1 MRFLK
6 FISLTLGCLL
16 LCVTLTTPPVNASQ
30 WDKKVVVTFDQ
41 DTEIP
46 GLVLPAGTYV
56 FKLAPINSSCNIVQ
70 VWDET
75 ESQLYST
82 LITVREYA
90 TETPD
95 TAYFLLDNSQEGY
108 PPAVVSWFYPGENMG
123 WSFIYP
129 RAPQVVEE

>member
-1 MRFLK
+1 MLFLK
-6 FISLTLGCLL
+6 TISLTLGCLL
-16 LCVTLTTPPVNASQ
+16 LCATLSPPLKASQ
-30 WDKKVVVTFDQ
+30 WDKKVIVTFDQ

-56 FKLAPINSSCNIVQ
+56 FKLAPVNSSRNIVQ

-90 TETPD
+90 SDTPD

-108 PPAVVSWFYPGENMG
+108 PPAVVSWFYPGENIG
-123 WSFIYP
+123 WSFVYP
-129 RAPQVVEE
+129 TAPQPIEE

>member
-1 MRFLK
+1 MKFLK
-6 FISLTLGCLL
+6 AISLALGCLL
-16 LCVTLTTPPVNASQ
+16 LCATLSQPAAASQ
-30 WDKKVVVTFDQ
+30 WDKKVIVTFDQ

-56 FKLAPINSSCNIVQ
+56 FKLASINSSRNIVQ

-75 ESQLYST
+75 ESQLYAT

-95 TAYFLLDNSQEGY
+95 KAYFLLDNSQEGY
-108 PPAVVSWFYPGENMG
+108 PPAIVSWFYPGENMG
-123 WSFIYP
+123 WSFVYP
-129 RAPQVVEE
+129 PAPQPVEE

>member
-1 MRFLK
+1 MHFLK
-6 FISLTLGCLL
+6 VVTLTLGCLL
-16 LCVTLTTPPVNASQ
+16 LCATLSPPVNSSE
-30 WDKKVVVTFDQ
+30 WDKKVVVTFDR

-56 FKLAPINSSCNIVQ
+56 FKLAPVNSSRNIVQ
-70 VWDET
+70 VWDENET
-75 ESQLYST
+75 QIYST

-90 TETPD
+90 PETPD
-95 TAYFLLDNSQEGY
+95 TAYFLLDDSQEGY

>member
-1 MRFLK
+1 MQFLK
-6 FISLTLGCLL
+6 VISLMLGSLL
-16 LCVTLTTPPVNASQ
+16 LCVTLSPPANASE
-30 WDKKVVVTFDQ
+30 WDKKVIVTFDQ

-56 FKLAPINSSCNIVQ
+56 FKLAPVNSSRNIVQ
-70 VWDET
+70 VWDADEM
-75 ESQLYST
+75 QLYST
-82 LITVREYA
+82 LIAVREYA
-90 TETPD
+90 SETPD
-95 TAYFLLDNSQEGY
+95 NAYFLLDNSQEGY